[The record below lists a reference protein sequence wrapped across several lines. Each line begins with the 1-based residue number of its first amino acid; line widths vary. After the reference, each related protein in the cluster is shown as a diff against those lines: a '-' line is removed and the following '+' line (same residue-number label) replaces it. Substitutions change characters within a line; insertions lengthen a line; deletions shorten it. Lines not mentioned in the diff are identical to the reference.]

1 MTPAELIAK
10 RKRVGS
16 VLHQLFSSPV
26 GKEALELLE
35 YDLDYTPLNTTDPYE
50 TYFRLGKFEVM
61 QTLKKLGDIK

>member
-1 MTPAELIAK
+1 MTAEELLQK
-10 RKRVGS
+10 RRRVES
-16 VLHQLFSSPV
+16 VLRQLFSSPI

-61 QTLKKLGDIK
+61 QTLKKLGEIK